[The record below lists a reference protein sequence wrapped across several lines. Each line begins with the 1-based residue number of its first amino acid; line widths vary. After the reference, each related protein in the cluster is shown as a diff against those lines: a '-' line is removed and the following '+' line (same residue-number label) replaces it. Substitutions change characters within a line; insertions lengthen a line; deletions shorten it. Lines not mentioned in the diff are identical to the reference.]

1 MILCQCNV
9 LSTQE
14 IEDIILEFLNEDC
27 WQLVVPGRI
36 FNAAKK
42 RGRCCGCFPNIVET
56 IIKVTENYHLKHPF
70 DTQRSVIFLE
80 DVRRLREKFRSKDY
94 HERRRK
100 SYRAA

>member
-9 LSTQE
+9 LSAQE
-14 IEDIILEFLNEDC
+14 IEDIILGFLVEDC
-27 WQLVVPGRI
+27 WQLVVPGRV

-56 IIKVTENYHLKHPF
+56 IIKVTENYHLEH
-70 DTQRSVIFLE
+70 QRDAERVVHYLGQ
-80 DVRRLREKFRSKDY
+80 VRALREKFRSMDY
-94 HERRRK
+94 HERRSK

>member
-1 MILCQCNV
+1 MIVCQCNV
-9 LSTQE
+9 LNSQE
-14 IEDIILEFLNEDC
+14 IEDIILEFLAEDC

-56 IIKVTENYHLKHPF
+56 IIKVTEKYHLERHA
-70 DTQRSVIFLE
+70 DAEQSVIFL
-80 DVRRLREKFRSKDY
+80 DKVRALREKFRSKDY
-94 HERRRK
+94 YERRSK